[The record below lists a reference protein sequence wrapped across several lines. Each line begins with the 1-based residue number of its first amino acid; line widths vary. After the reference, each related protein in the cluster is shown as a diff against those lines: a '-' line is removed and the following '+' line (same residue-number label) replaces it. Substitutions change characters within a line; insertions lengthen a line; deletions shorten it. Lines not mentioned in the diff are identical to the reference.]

1 MAGGEGE
8 HGRGERGESLR
19 LVILYVYRLT
29 TLENVPVD
37 MVDCA
42 RVKDVL
48 EVSVRSRWQG
58 RG

>member
-1 MAGGEGE
+1 MAPASPGM
-8 HGRGERGESLR
+8 HLA
-19 LVILYVYRLT
+19 LVLV
-29 TLENVPVD
+29 VPAGIGVSVD